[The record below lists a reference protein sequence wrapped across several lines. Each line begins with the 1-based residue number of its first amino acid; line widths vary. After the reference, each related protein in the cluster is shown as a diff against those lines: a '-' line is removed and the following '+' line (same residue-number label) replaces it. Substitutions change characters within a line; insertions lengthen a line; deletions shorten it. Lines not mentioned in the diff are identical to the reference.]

1 MQQLGK
7 GNCMP
12 FYIIHGEDD
21 LGIDE
26 AIKKF
31 RKEMGNSTEADMN
44 TSEFDGTTASVA
56 EVINAVSSYPF
67 LADRRL
73 VFVKGMLT
81 RKGAT
86 QLKPQLEESLP
97 NLPDYARLVFVERGK
112 LPDSNA
118 IIKLA
123 KSANGHILLFEA
135 PKDPVAW
142 ILKRAKAEY
151 QTAID
156 NRAAVAL
163 AAVVGDD
170 MRLADNE
177 LMKLINY
184 VEPGQPITEDDV
196 AALTPYVP
204 EANIFKM
211 VDAIAEGRGHIA
223 LELMHRLMRDKKQD
237 AFSIYGMV
245 VRQFRLLLMIKSYKG
260 GESPA
265 KVLGVKPFVADNLR
279 RQARIFSDEQLERV
293 YRALHETDIKIKTG
307 AIDPEL
313 ALDLFVAS
321 VATSR

>member
-1 MQQLGK
+1 
-7 GNCMP
+7 MP
-12 FYIIHGEDD
+12 FYIVHGTDD

-26 AIKKF
+26 AVKKF
-31 RKEMGNSTEADMN
+31 RAEMGNSTEADMN
-44 TSEFDGTTASVA
+44 TSEFDGTIASVP
-56 EVINAVSSYPF
+56 EVVNAVSSYPF

-73 VFVKGMLT
+73 VIVKGMLT
-81 RKGAT
+81 RKGDVKE
-86 QLKPQLEESLP
+86 QLQESLP
-97 NLPDYARLVFVERGK
+97 NLPDYARLVFVERAK
-112 LPDSNA
+112 LPDNNA

-123 KSANGHILLFEA
+123 KTANGHVLLFES

-142 ILKRAKAEY
+142 IIKRAKSEY
-151 QTAID
+151 KVQID
-156 NRAAVAL
+156 NRAAIAL

-177 LMKLINY
+177 LIKLVSY

-211 VDAIAEGRGHIA
+211 VDAIAEGRGQVA

-245 VRQFRLLLMIKSYKG
+245 IRQFRLLLMMKAVRG
-260 GESPA
+260 GENPA
-265 KVLGVKPFVADNLR
+265 QVLKVKPFVADNLK
-279 RQARIFSDEQLERV
+279 RQARIFSDEQLERI

-307 AIDPEL
+307 TIDPEL